1 MSEIEYRNKTINLRA
16 AAEGQTAAL
25 TGYASTFDSPYEVE
39 GMIETIGRDAFKE
52 TLVKNSDVF
61 AFLNHDTG
69 RVIARTKTGS
79 MQLETD
85 ETGLKAVINPV
96 DTQDGRDALEL
107 VRSGTLDSM
116 SFGFVVDDDTLE
128 LRDGKIYRTINKV
141 TLHEVSVVAFPANE
155 NAKISLRCKER
166 CAELTKPAQPPAQ
179 LEKCYN
185 KIYLP
190 PNPLHTFKGSI

>member
-1 MSEIEYRNKTINLRA
+1 MNDIEYRNSKMQLREKT
-16 AAEGQTAAL
+16 ETASA
-25 TGYASTFDSPYEVE
+25 TMEGYASTFDSPYEVE

-52 TLVKNSDVF
+52 TLQKNADVF

-69 RVIARTKTGS
+69 RVIARTTTGS
-79 MQLETD
+79 LKLGVD

-96 DTQDGRDALEL
+96 DTQDGRDAIEL
-107 VRSGTLDSM
+107 VRTGTLDAM

-155 NAKISLRCKER
+155 NAKISMRCKER
-166 CAELTKPAQPPAQ
+166 CAELAKPTQPPAKRYT
-179 LEKCYN
+179 EM
-185 KIYLP
+185 YLP
-190 PNPLHTFKGSI
+190 VNPLHTFKGSK